1 MPDNQIDSSYFSFQ
15 TFFRIALSGA
25 ILLALGAFI
34 PLFIGYYIQ
43 HEDPAYLWDWGGYFN
58 MYQNFGNMIRH
69 KEPWFSTLLTSIRN
83 DDYNLFPISF
93 LAPFSLVFQSSRFGY
108 VCGIS
113 LCYLIPTAFISAFS
127 LLSMMSYDK
136 KHFHFPVTGTSFL
149 CVFAFFLTFYPFWAP
164 TLRGLPDIA
173 GLIPL
178 GLATLLLM
186 RSHFLTTASWKTLV
200 AFSVLVWLPF
210 ALRRWYAFSI
220 LAMLAV
226 ACILAAFSAF
236 QSENRK
242 KVLFHIAR
250 AYGLCGIAVGI
261 LLITFQNHL
270 VFRILHTSYQE
281 AYAGYHIAF
290 LMQLQLLYT
299 TTGPCY
305 TALFWCGVF
314 LAIKNKNI
322 PILFCANTAILTFLL
337 FSHTQALG
345 IQHVLPIFFWAAL
358 VGGYPVL
365 CLSRIVS
372 VTGRSLLTATLL
384 AYGLLAS
391 VIVFVPQ
398 ADGRLQGVFPLFSKE
413 RIAPLYV
420 EHMSEYTRLITRLK
434 ELTKDGDTFAVFA
447 SSAVLADSLLYEFD
461 HSLEKNLVW
470 ASQVDARDHLNLK
483 ELRAA
488 LAIVT
493 DPPVTHLAKGSQQV
507 ITLPNECIFHQ
518 HDFGTAYQQVAGPFS
533 LAEGHKAYIYH
544 RTRPLSDEDIQWIQ
558 EQLNHTYPTWKWN
571 RAAGMIE

>member
-25 ILLALGAFI
+25 ILLALRAFI

-136 KHFHFPVTGTSFL
+136 KHFRFPVTGTSFL

-226 ACILAAFSAF
+226 ACILAVLSAF

-242 KVLFHIAR
+242 KESIIPHCKSIWPVWNSGGHFTD
-250 AYGLCGIAVGI
+250 YFSEPPC
-261 LLITFQNHL
+261 FQNFAYIIPRSLRWVSYCLFNATPASLYNNGTVLHGPVLVRRFSGHQKQKYPHL
-270 VFRILHTSYQE
+270 VLCKYSHPHFSAFFTYTSSRHPTCF
-281 AYAGYHIAF
+281 AYFF
-290 LMQLQLLYT
+290 LGCTRWRLSGSMPFPHSL
-299 TTGPCY
+299 GHW
-305 TALFWCGVF
+305 AL
-314 LAIKNKNI
+314 
-322 PILFCANTAILTFLL
+322 
-337 FSHTQALG
+337 S
-345 IQHVLPIFFWAAL
+345 
-358 VGGYPVL
+358 
-365 CLSRIVS
+365 
-372 VTGRSLLTATLL
+372 
-384 AYGLLAS
+384 
-391 VIVFVPQ
+391 
-398 ADGRLQGVFPLFSKE
+398 
-413 RIAPLYV
+413 
-420 EHMSEYTRLITRLK
+420 
-434 ELTKDGDTFAVFA
+434 
-447 SSAVLADSLLYEFD
+447 ADS
-461 HSLEKNLVW
+461 NTPG
-470 ASQVDARDHLNLK
+470 
-483 ELRAA
+483 LRSPC
-488 LAIVT
+488 V
-493 DPPVTHLAKGSQQV
+493 S
-507 ITLPNECIFHQ
+507 
-518 HDFGTAYQQVAGPFS
+518 
-533 LAEGHKAYIYH
+533 H
-544 RTRPLSDEDIQWIQ
+544 RV
-558 EQLNHTYPTWKWN
+558 
-571 RAAGMIE
+571 RAPG